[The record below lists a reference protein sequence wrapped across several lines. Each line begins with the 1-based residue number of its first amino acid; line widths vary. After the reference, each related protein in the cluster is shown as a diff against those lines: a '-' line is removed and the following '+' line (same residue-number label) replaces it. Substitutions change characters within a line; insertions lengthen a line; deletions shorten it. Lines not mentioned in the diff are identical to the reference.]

1 MQYNNWLIRLAFW
14 FVLLHSFTSHCT
26 EINSKTDRR
35 PLVETENSVD
45 YFRWLNAFS
54 VFVSVQLIVWF
65 LSEPL
70 IRTFAASLWAPACSS
85 VSACEVISGA
95 KKQDFWKMLRLLSRS
110 PQTQRIPVCNF
121 VAKFIEIDF
130 GKLAIDVKQEFNNF
144 NDFMIVSRS
153 LRARKFKSEVNNSLD
168 YERKQ

>member
-1 MQYNNWLIRLAFW
+1 M
-14 FVLLHSFTSHCT
+14 
-26 EINSKTDRR
+26 
-35 PLVETENSVD
+35 
-45 YFRWLNAFS
+45 
-54 VFVSVQLIVWF
+54 
-65 LSEPL
+65 
-70 IRTFAASLWAPACSS
+70 
-85 VSACEVISGA
+85 SACEVISGA